1 MIKRGAPCRAQFQ
14 KTSFGTTLA
23 LPPAW
28 PRAGAPPNRLCAVP
42 GRFSHRGKEE
52 AMKLVLI
59 LAGLIGLYALL
70 LRTGNPTAALV
81 LTTAAGVIAAVIG
94 GLMREANDF

>member
-1 MIKRGAPCRAQFQ
+1 
-14 KTSFGTTLA
+14 
-23 LPPAW
+23 
-28 PRAGAPPNRLCAVP
+28 
-42 GRFSHRGKEE
+42 
-52 AMKLVLI
+52 MKLVLI
-59 LAGLIGLYALL
+59 LAGLIGLYTLL

>member
-1 MIKRGAPCRAQFQ
+1 L
-14 KTSFGTTLA
+14 GTTLA
-23 LPPAW
+23 PPPAW
-28 PRAGAPPNRLCAVP
+28 PRAGAPPNRRCAVP
-42 GRFSHRGKEE
+42 GRFFKHRGKEE

>member
-1 MIKRGAPCRAQFQ
+1 MPRPIQ
-14 KTSFGTTLA
+14 KTPLPFGTTLA

-28 PRAGAPPNRLCAVP
+28 PRAGAPPNRRCAVP
-42 GRFSHRGKEE
+42 GRFGLRGKEE

-59 LAGLIGLYALL
+59 LTGLIGLYALL

-81 LTTAAGVIAAVIG
+81 LTTAAGVIAAVIA
-94 GLMREANDF
+94 GLMREASDF